1 MVKSRLEPCPARSSN
16 AWRRLRPP
24 TRWCSLTR
32 CCDILWHPVTSCY
45 ILWHPVTSNHE
56 SNKPLWGGQD
66 RTRSPWRPLL
76 RTFGTPRSLRCDML
90 WRWVST
96 GGSVHVPCVPW
107 PTYHDLARSTMITND
122 TNDVKVDKSCQ
133 VNQVI
138 SEKISEV
145 FNWSIQCPLT
155 ACDCCIDLG
164 WWMSQGCLRDALH
177 RIGFSEPTED
187 PSQNSAFMDHYLDV
201 PVDCILA
208 SHFFWQ
214 IWISRY
220 LSDLSSIVKHS
231 WTPNSDRTQD
241 PSGTAVQG
249 SNILF
254 VCTANVLDTIP
265 GDFAAG
271 ALFPKNLDQ
280 EDGQL
285 IKYCIF
291 KHQTPDRRF
300 PGQYG
305 SKLETMVFFPT

>member
-32 CCDILWHPVTSCY
+32 CRISCD

-90 WRWVST
+90 WLWVST

-107 PTYHDLARSTMITND
+107 PTYHDLPRSTMITND

-133 VNQVI
+133 VSQVI

-241 PSGTAVQG
+241 PAEPRSKVATSSSYAPQTCWIPFQETSLLVLC
-249 SNILF
+249 SRRIL
-254 VCTANVLDTIP
+254 I
-265 GDFAAG
+265 
-271 ALFPKNLDQ
+271 Q

>member
-1 MVKSRLEPCPARSSN
+1 MPGKIIQCLKKTQTSN
-16 AWRRLRPP
+16 PLV
-24 TRWCSLTR
+24 LI
-32 CCDILWHPVTSCY
+32 DEV
-45 ILWHPVTSNHE
+45 LWHPVTSNHE

-208 SHFFWQ
+208 SHFFGKSGSQDICQ
-214 IWISRY
+214 ICQA
-220 LSDLSSIVKHS
+220 LSSIPGLP
-231 WTPNSDRTQD
+231 TQIGPRTQRNRG
-241 PSGTAVQG
+241 P
-249 SNILF
+249 
-254 VCTANVLDTIP
+254 
-265 GDFAAG
+265 
-271 ALFPKNLDQ
+271 
-280 EDGQL
+280 
-285 IKYCIF
+285 
-291 KHQTPDRRF
+291 R
-300 PGQYG
+300 
-305 SKLETMVFFPT
+305 